1 MSIALPI
8 LPAVEGRMGR
18 TGTELGAGT
27 SLSIHL
33 CKRLHFRPLRVA
45 IRILSSLEV
54 ILWASVL
61 RMDFGC
67 CKTHG
72 KDVALDTCM
81 GEGFCLILVSDLC
94 VESLLASLTSL
105 LPSAF
110 CCIFSVLT

>member
-1 MSIALPI
+1 
-8 LPAVEGRMGR
+8 MGR

-33 CKRLHFRPLRVA
+33 CKHLHFRPLRVA

-67 CKTHG
+67 CETHG
-72 KDVALDTCM
+72 KDVPLDTCM
-81 GEGFCLILVSDLC
+81 GG
-94 VESLLASLTSL
+94 LLFN
-105 LPSAF
+105 P
-110 CCIFSVLT
+110 CI

>member
-1 MSIALPI
+1 
-8 LPAVEGRMGR
+8 MGR

-45 IRILSSLEV
+45 VRMLSSLEV

-67 CKTHG
+67 CETHG
-72 KDVALDTCM
+72 KDVSLDTCM
-81 GEGFCLILVSDLC
+81 GGG
-94 VESLLASLTSL
+94 LLFN
-105 LPSAF
+105 P
-110 CCIFSVLT
+110 CI

>member
-1 MSIALPI
+1 
-8 LPAVEGRMGR
+8 MGR

-54 ILWASVL
+54 ILWALVL

-67 CKTHG
+67 CETHG
-72 KDVALDTCM
+72 KDVSLDTCM
-81 GEGFCLILVSDLC
+81 GGAAV
-94 VESLLASLTSL
+94 
-105 LPSAF
+105 
-110 CCIFSVLT
+110 